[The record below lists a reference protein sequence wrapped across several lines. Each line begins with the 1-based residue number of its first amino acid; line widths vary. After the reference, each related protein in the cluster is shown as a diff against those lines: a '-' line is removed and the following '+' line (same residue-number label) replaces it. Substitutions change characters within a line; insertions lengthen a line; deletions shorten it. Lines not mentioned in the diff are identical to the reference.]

1 LLGALAYALAGQVVL
16 EAGGLVERYIALLE
30 QLAGAVVGKGLVLAA
45 RVGLLGDQAEAVA
58 MEAFRIRGSIVDGV
72 VSAFARIRAGRRIPW
87 AAQFGYRKVRY
98 RGLAKNTAQLH
109 TLFALSNL
117 WMARD
122 KLPAIAT

>member
-1 LLGALAYALAGQVVL
+1 VEGAVLLGALAYPLAGQVVL

-72 VSAFARIRAGRRIPW
+72 VSAFARIRSGRWIPW
-87 AAQFGYRKVRY
+87 AAQRTEKFLRFLQG
-98 RGLAKNTAQLH
+98 A
-109 TLFALSNL
+109 
-117 WMARD
+117 
-122 KLPAIAT
+122 